1 MEYYYCHNPDCKKV
15 TPESGSSE
23 KCPIC
28 QSEDGEVID
37 QAECIRLLDAGQAN
51 RAEGYFFGEEMTE
64 QATPVPQTS
73 RGIINKLKGWWHHD

>member
-23 KCPIC
+23 YCPIC
-28 QSEDGEVID
+28 QSKEGEVID
-37 QAECIRLLDAGQAN
+37 QAECNRLVDAGQAE

-64 QATPVPQTS
+64 QTNTVQQT
-73 RGIINKLKGWWHHD
+73 GKGLITKLKGWWHHD